1 MIERIGAAHVVCAKT
16 GPGLWGSEGAH
27 YTAYKGGNA

>member
-16 GPGLWGSEGAH
+16 RPRLWGGERALYSV
-27 YTAYKGGNA
+27 

>member
-1 MIERIGAAHVVCAKT
+1 MIERIGAAQVRCVKT
-16 GPGLWGSEGAH
+16 GPGLWGSEHVH

>member
-1 MIERIGAAHVVCAKT
+1 MIERIGAAQVRCVKT
-16 GPGLWGSEGAH
+16 GPGLWGDERAH